1 MLCSM
6 RARSVRPL
14 HGEAEEE
21 AMNAPDGWVAVAT
34 VERIQLERN
43 AACTA
48 NEALRGQIAALREA
62 LLDERG
68 SRGFPS
74 RGLSVALADTEAAA
88 REHDAAVRAQ
98 AFEEAAGIM
107 CDRCGTGYEFNG
119 TDHNGLPC
127 EAAALREKARKP

>member
-1 MLCSM
+1 
-6 RARSVRPL
+6 
-14 HGEAEEE
+14 
-21 AMNAPDGWVAVAT
+21 MNAPDGWVAVAT

-74 RGLSVALADTEAAA
+74 RGLSVALADTETAA
-88 REHDAAVRAQ
+88 REYDASVRAQ
-98 AFEEAAGIM
+98 SFEEAAKWFDAYGA
-107 CDRCGTGYEFNG
+107 TWS
-119 TDHNGLPC
+119 
-127 EAAALREKARKP
+127 AAALREKARKP